1 MYDVIIVGAG
11 ASGSPLASRLS
22 EDPGRQVLLVEAGP
36 DYPTTDSFPPEL
48 LDAVLLTSSL
58 PGNENVWQFAAN
70 LTPELGYTVPR
81 GKALGGSTSV
91 NGAYFV
97 RARKADFDRWSV
109 DNPEWSYEKVLP
121 FYKRLEHDLDY
132 GETEVHGGSG
142 PILVERGMSDP
153 DPLILA
159 FFAACAALGFD
170 EEPDKN
176 AQGRPGYGPLPM
188 NAADGVRLNTG
199 IAYINPHRDR
209 ANLTVRGDTLAR
221 RIVFDGTRAT
231 GLEVETN
238 GQVEVLALN
247 PSGEVVLSA
256 GAINS
261 PHLLALSG
269 IGPRAE
275 LEQLGIAVVS
285 DLPGVGKGFS
295 DHPQLLLAWKPRE
308 GRSTPQ
314 RRRLF
319 QGSLNFTATDSPY
332 DSDLEMFPGLTT
344 FGETMGPAVG
354 ELVRDNMFLAISLQR
369 PESRGTIT
377 TVSADP
383 LVPPRIDYN
392 YLSTEADRVRLR
404 ELVRTAAR
412 ILHSA
417 ELQPYVSDLV
427 DLDRATLDDDDA
439 LDAWTRAHLG
449 SAIHASG
456 TAKMGPADDPH
467 AVVDQYGQ
475 VYGVTGVR
483 VVDTSILPTVSTR
496 GPAAT
501 AVMIGERVA
510 DFFTAG

>member
-11 ASGSPLASRLS
+11 GSGSPLASRLS
-22 EDPGRQVLLVEAGP
+22 EDPTRRVLLVEAGP
-36 DYPTTDSFPPEL
+36 AYPTTKSFPEEL

-58 PGNENVWQFAAN
+58 PGHEKSWRYDAQ
-70 LTPELGYTVPR
+70 LTADLSYSVPR

-97 RARKADFDRWSV
+97 RARKSDFDRWSV

-121 FYKRLEHDLDY
+121 FYKRLEQDLDY

-142 PILVERGMSDP
+142 PMLVDRALSEP

-159 FFAACAALGFD
+159 FYAACATLGFE

-188 NAADGVRLNTG
+188 NAPDGLRLNTG
-199 IAYINPHRDR
+199 IAYINPHRNR
-209 ANLTVRGDTLAR
+209 ANLTVRGDTSAQ

-231 GLEVETN
+231 GLEVKTN
-238 GQVEVLALN
+238 GDVETLHLN
-247 PSGEVVLSA
+247 QSGEVILSA

-275 LEQLGIAVVS
+275 LEPLGIAVVS
-285 DLPGVGKGFS
+285 DRPGLGKNFS
-295 DHPQLLLAWKPRE
+295 DHLELLLAWKPCE
-308 GRSTPQ
+308 QPSGPEP
-314 RRRLF
+314 RRLF
-319 QGSLNFTATDSPY
+319 QGSLNFTAADSPY
-332 DSDLEMFPGLTT
+332 EGDLEIFPGLTS
-344 FGETMGPAVG
+344 FGTTMGSSHG
-354 ELVRDNMFLAISLQR
+354 DQLDNMFLAISLQH

-383 LVPPRIDYN
+383 LVQPLIDYN
-392 YLSTEADRVRLR
+392 YLSTEADRSRLR
-404 ELVRTAAR
+404 ELVRTSAT
-412 ILHSA
+412 ILRSE
-417 ELQPYVSDLV
+417 ELKPYVSDLL
-427 DLDRATLDDDDA
+427 DLEQTALDDDA
-439 LDAWTRAHLG
+439 AVDAWTRAHLG

-456 TAKMGPADDPH
+456 TARMGPADDPQ
-467 AVVDQYGQ
+467 AVVDQYGRPH
-475 VYGVTGVR
+475 GVTGVR
-483 VVDTSILPTVSTR
+483 VADTSILPTVPTR

-501 AVMIGERVA
+501 AVMIGERIA
-510 DFFTAG
+510 DFVRAG